1 MPTPAQTAAAIRG
14 DAPPTVAQP
23 KYTTI
28 NDVGHA
34 YATGTLKK
42 PNPYMPKWM
51 TGALPH
57 ALLLGGLGAL
67 GGRYIL
73 PHIAHFLNPNLR
85 LDRLKTVGGVAGGL
99 LGAGLAYPHAH
110 MMFQA
115 ARGQY
120 DDGSIGPWTRGFK
133 GLFGGLESL
142 PPKQLGPRPMEKQQS
157 FQQNDFWDGRTIDV
171 DAMTDATVEAVY
183 NGQMSPASAIAT
195 IGVAE
200 RSRQLGTGHA
210 TPASMA
216 GAAGNALLRAGVG
229 AGMGYGIGRVI
240 GALGG
245 AFGALGPK
253 EQKQVG
259 RTGALVGAIGN
270 MLLQ

>member
-1 MPTPAQTAAAIRG
+1 MPTPAQTSAAIRG
-14 DAPPTVAQP
+14 EAPPTVPQP
-23 KYTTI
+23 RYTTI

-42 PNPYMPKWM
+42 PNAYMPTWM

-73 PHIAHFLNPNLR
+73 PHIAHFLNPQLK
-85 LDRLKTVGGVAGGL
+85 LDRLKTVGGLAGGL

-115 ARGQY
+115 ARGKY
-120 DDGSIGPWTRGFK
+120 DDGGIGPWRRGVQ
-133 GLFGGLESL
+133 GLFGGLEQL
-142 PPKQLGPRPMEKQQS
+142 PPEQLGPRPMEKRQS
-157 FQQNDFWDGRTIDV
+157 FQQNYFWDERKIDV
-171 DAMTDATVEAVY
+171 DAMTDAAVEAVY

-195 IGVAE
+195 IGMAE

-216 GAAGNALLRAGVG
+216 GAAGNALLRGGIG
-229 AGMGYGIGRVI
+229 AGLGYGIGRVV

-245 AFGALGPK
+245 AFGALDPQG
-253 EQKQVG
+253 QQQVG
-259 RTGALVGAIGN
+259 RTGALIGAIGN
-270 MLLQ
+270 ILLA